1 MASLTLQPA
10 STALHLGSASQ
21 SWWQSSMLVP
31 ATFRSRDFTLPITSV
46 LGKLPLP
53 LALESAFQAVSSA
66 TVERYL
72 RLLSIHNNT

>member
-1 MASLTLQPA
+1 
-10 STALHLGSASQ
+10 
-21 SWWQSSMLVP
+21 MLVP